1 MIGLLTDRINNKLEK
16 GNLINEHARNRKP
29 VPLNKHKLSSGPV
42 MRALFCLQAMN
53 MKIVPNLLDMV
64 PNITS
69 NISIWQADFKVPG
82 LPLHIVEEA
91 VIKATGTNILSTWA
105 KLI

>member
-1 MIGLLTDRINNKLEK
+1 
-16 GNLINEHARNRKP
+16 
-29 VPLNKHKLSSGPV
+29 
-42 MRALFCLQAMN
+42 
-53 MKIVPNLLDMV
+53 MKIVPDLPDIV

-105 KLI
+105 KLNETYHHIILFNYEWRRRVLGYFDSDP